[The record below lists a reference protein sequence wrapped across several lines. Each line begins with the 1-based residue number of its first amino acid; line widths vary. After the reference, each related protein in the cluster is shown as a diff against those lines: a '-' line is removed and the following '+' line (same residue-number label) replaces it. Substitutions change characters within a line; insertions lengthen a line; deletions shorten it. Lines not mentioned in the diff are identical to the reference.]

1 MIRRYILGMSI
12 INVNFAVP
20 NELFSDSLHG
30 FGEFRKQVY
39 SNQMKIT
46 PQVIASMISGRV
58 EGDENIEIRGF
69 AKIEEAK
76 PGDITFIANP
86 KYGHFIHSTKA
97 SAVLVSDDFDTEGAE
112 IPALIRVKDPY
123 KSLADL
129 LNAFESQKSA
139 PVGIEQPC
147 HIAEGV
153 EVPADAYVGA
163 FAYIGRGVKLGTG
176 VKIYPQA
183 YVGDGCEIGD
193 NTVIRAGV
201 RLYEGVKIGKRCI
214 LHSGCVIGADGF
226 GFAPCADGSYEKI
239 PQIGI
244 VEIADD
250 VEIGANTTVDRATF
264 GATRIGEGTKL
275 DNLIQIGHN
284 VEVGRMN
291 VFAAQA
297 GVAGS
302 TKIGD
307 FNQVG
312 GQVGIAGHIK
322 VGSRNGIGAQSG
334 LHSNLGDDKRVLGSP
349 VVDVR
354 QFMKN
359 QVYINR
365 LQELF
370 RKK

>member
-1 MIRRYILGMSI
+1 M
-12 INVNFAVP
+12 
-20 NELFSDSLHG
+20 
-30 FGEFRKQVY
+30 
-39 SNQMKIT
+39 
-46 PQVIASMISGRV
+46 
-58 EGDENIEIRGF
+58 
-69 AKIEEAK
+69 
-76 PGDITFIANP
+76 
-86 KYGHFIHSTKA
+86 
-97 SAVLVSDDFDTEGAE
+97 
-112 IPALIRVKDPY
+112 
-123 KSLADL
+123 
-129 LNAFESQKSA
+129 
-139 PVGIEQPC
+139 
-147 HIAEGV
+147 
-153 EVPADAYVGA
+153 
-163 FAYIGRGVKLGTG
+163 
-176 VKIYPQA
+176 
-183 YVGDGCEIGD
+183 
-193 NTVIRAGV
+193 
-201 RLYEGVKIGKRCI
+201 
-214 LHSGCVIGADGF
+214 IGADGF

-370 RKK
+370 RKQ